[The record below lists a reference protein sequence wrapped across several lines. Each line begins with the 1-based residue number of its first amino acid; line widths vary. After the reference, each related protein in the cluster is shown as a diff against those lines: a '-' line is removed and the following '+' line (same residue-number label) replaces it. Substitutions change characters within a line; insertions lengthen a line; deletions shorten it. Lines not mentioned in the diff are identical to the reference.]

1 MERAPRSPRP
11 ARPGRWRAPTAA
23 LAQTRSLPED
33 RGILS
38 SGVGIP
44 KQGSHIGQSQ
54 KKGGVIPPAR
64 VRTSCR
70 GAARTQQ
77 RNRHEH
83 RRAQHNGGSSQRVR
97 FKLIRASAW
106 VAHSGESDNGGSSQ
120 RVRFK
125 LIRASAWVA
134 HSGES
139 DSRCRCSVQGAP
151 HVEPPWHNSRLP
163 EIRSWALPT

>member
-54 KKGGVIPPAR
+54 KGVVIPPAR
-64 VRTSCR
+64 AHQLQRSCED
-70 GAARTQQ
+70 AA
-77 RNRHEH
+77 E
-83 RRAQHNGGSSQRVR
+83 
-97 FKLIRASAW
+97 
-106 VAHSGESDNGGSSQ
+106 ES
-120 RVRFK
+120 
-125 LIRASAWVA
+125 
-134 HSGES
+134 
-139 DSRCRCSVQGAP
+139 
-151 HVEPPWHNSRLP
+151 
-163 EIRSWALPT
+163 T